1 MDEKMIS
8 LCISYPS
15 WGDHERQMLF
25 RIADYY
31 PEEDTM
37 YSVPFESVH
46 ITHPQK
52 ITSFDETLII
62 AQIQSHAKGDM
73 ILAPMWIRE
82 VISFCSQ
89 NQYYKV
95 QQAITASI
103 CNGRIRK
110 GLVMYLNQFRRT
122 FING

>member
-1 MDEKMIS
+1 MLRKPAVAGTFYPDNPEKLKEIIHD
-8 LCISYPS
+8 CFTDDA
-15 WGDHERQMLF
+15 GVGF
-25 RIADYY
+25 
-31 PEEDTM
+31 
-37 YSVPFESVH
+37 VPFASIH
-46 ITHPQK
+46 IIQLQK
-52 ITSFDETLII
+52 NITFDEAII
-62 AQIQSHAKGDM
+62 IGQIQSHTKGNM

-89 NQYYKV
+89 NQYYKI

-103 CNGRIRK
+103 CNGRIKK